1 MKMKEHKQ
9 FFRTKKKKTEIKV
22 EVGEKTTTNKALTCV
37 LVAAPEFPEKE
48 KVQKFTELVT

>member
-9 FFRTKKKKTEIKV
+9 FFRTKKKTEIKV
-22 EVGEKTTTNKALTCV
+22 EVGETITTNTALTCV
-37 LVAAPEFPEKE
+37 LVAESEFPEKK

>member
-9 FFRTKKKKTEIKV
+9 FFRTKKETEIKV
-22 EVGEKTTTNKALTCV
+22 EVGETTTTNTTLTCV
-37 LVAAPEFPEKE
+37 LVAESEFPEKK